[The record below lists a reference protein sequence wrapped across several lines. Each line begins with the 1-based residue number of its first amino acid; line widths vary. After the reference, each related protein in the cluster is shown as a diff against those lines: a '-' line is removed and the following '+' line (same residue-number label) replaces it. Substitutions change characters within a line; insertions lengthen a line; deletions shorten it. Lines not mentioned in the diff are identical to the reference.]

1 MSFAIRPDLI
11 PAGLVFN
18 TGRVAPFNVVRLSSI
33 HHFFRVVVDR
43 VSPRARR
50 RPFLATGNLAGIR
63 NCTPACRAVSAADR
77 EPGTTLPGGPIRSFL
92 QSVIVL
98 LVSRYAGLVVRVRP
112 LVGAGFFFEH
122 SREG

>member
-1 MSFAIRPDLI
+1 MSLAIRPDQ
-11 PAGLVFN
+11 PFAGLVFN
-18 TGRVAPFNVVRLSSI
+18 TWRIAPFNVVWPFRNILFGSSESGEGGQTTPNSC
-33 HHFFRVVVDR
+33 DR
-43 VSPRARR
+43 EP
-50 RPFLATGNLAGIR
+50 AGIR

-98 LVSRYAGLVVRVRP
+98 LVSRYAGLVVRVRL